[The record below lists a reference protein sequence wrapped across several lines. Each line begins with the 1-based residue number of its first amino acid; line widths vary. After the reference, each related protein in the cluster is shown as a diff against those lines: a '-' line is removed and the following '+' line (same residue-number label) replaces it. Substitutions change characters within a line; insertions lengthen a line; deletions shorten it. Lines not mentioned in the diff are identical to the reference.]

1 MYGFDP
7 MQGADPVFRLIE
19 TVGPIV
25 FLAVIVLIV
34 LFIAKGV
41 MQWFRNNASPVL
53 SVEAR
58 VVNLRMKVSGGMHTA
73 GDNLSASG
81 ASTYYYA
88 TFEAESGDRMELAV
102 GDEEYGLLAQG
113 DTGSL
118 TYQGTR
124 YLGFQRH

>member
-7 MQGADPVFRLIE
+7 MQDADPIFRVIE
-19 TVGPIV
+19 TVGPILIALV
-25 FLAVIVLIV
+25 AIAIGIVLV
-34 LFIAKGV
+34 KGIL
-41 MQWFRNNASPVL
+41 QWFRNNGSPVL
-53 SVEAR
+53 SVKAR

-88 TFEAESGDRMELAV
+88 TFEAESGDRMEFAV